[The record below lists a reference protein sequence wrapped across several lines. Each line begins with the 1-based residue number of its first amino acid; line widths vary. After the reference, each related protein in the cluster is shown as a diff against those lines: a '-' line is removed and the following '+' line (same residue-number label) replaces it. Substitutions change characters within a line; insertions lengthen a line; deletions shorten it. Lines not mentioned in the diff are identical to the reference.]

1 LYAKIRLSS
10 HNLAIESKRFTGIR
24 QQPFSYLGG
33 EGAGIFGKTYCN
45 ALADRK
51 KIRFCIVAEK
61 KIMLSQ
67 G

>member
-1 LYAKIRLSS
+1 M
-10 HNLAIESKRFTGIR
+10 
-24 QQPFSYLGG
+24 GG
-33 EGAGIFGKTYCN
+33 GWDFFEKKYFN

-61 KIMLSQ
+61 KIYAVT